1 MTASANNHPR
11 LAGAWGDRGVPLVM
25 LDLASVETYLLVQP
39 LACLAFEQ
47 EGAVWCPL
55 SSAPAPLDRDRQ
67 AAQGRAD
74 RLGLELA
81 WPQGRAVAVP
91 RAMRVAALACARG
104 RGADFM
110 LGMSR
115 LLWGS
120 GRRLDDPGGYE
131 FVAAELGIE
140 PREARAAAQ
149 EGSASDLE
157 LQAIASN
164 LQRLGITTA
173 PALRWQGKVY
183 LGSQSIA
190 PVLAQSQSSQPRWE

>member
-1 MTASANNHPR
+1 M
-11 LAGAWGDRGVPLVM
+11 PLVV

-67 AAQGRAD
+67 AAQGYAD
-74 RLGLELA
+74 RLGLALA
-81 WPQGRAVAVP
+81 WPQRHPEAAP
-91 RAMRVAALACARG
+91 RAMRVAALVCARG

-115 LLWGS
+115 LAWGS
-120 GRRLDDPGGYE
+120 GRSLEDPEEYE
-131 FVAAELGIE
+131 FMAGELGIQA
-140 PREARAAAQ
+140 REASAAAA
-149 EGSASDLE
+149 EGSAWDLE
-157 LQAIASN
+157 LQRVASA
-164 LQRLGITTA
+164 LERIGITTA
-173 PALRWQGKVY
+173 PALRWQGKIYV
-183 LGSQSIA
+183 GSQAVA

>member
-1 MTASANNHPR
+1 MTASANNHPP
-11 LAGAWGDRGVPLVM
+11 LAGAWGDRGVPLVV

-67 AAQGRAD
+67 AAQARAD

-81 WPQGRAVAVP
+81 WPQRHPHAVL

-120 GRRLDDPGGYE
+120 GRSLEDPGGYE
-131 FVAAELGIE
+131 LVAGELGIE
-140 PREARAAAQ
+140 PREASAAAQ
-149 EGSASDLE
+149 EGSAFDLE
-157 LQAIASN
+157 LQAIAGN
-164 LQRLGITTA
+164 LGRLGITTA
-173 PALRWQGKVY
+173 PALRWQGEVY
-183 LGSQSIA
+183 MGSQAVA
-190 PVLAQSQSSQPRWE
+190 PVLSQSQSSQPRWE